1 MNAYISHLHFHAHLM
16 VRKIK
21 RPSAT
26 SYGLSQDSFTI
37 KGFLMSFITHNRD
50 EHCQSVATPSLLAAC
65 IAMALMPSM
74 SFAATTAEETVIVDG
89 SAPATPAD
97 SNERDYSVKSTT
109 AGTKMMMT
117 QRDIPQSV
125 SIISEQRMDDQQLQ
139 TLGDVMDSTLGIS
152 KSQADSDRV
161 SYFSRGFQIDNYMV
175 DGIPTWFE
183 SRWNLGD
190 ALTDMAL
197 YERVEVVRGSNGLM
211 TGTGNPSASIN
222 MIRKHTTSREF
233 KGNVSA
239 EYGSWNKQRYVMD
252 LQSPLT
258 DDGNVRARI
267 VAGYQDNDSWLDRY
281 HNEKNFFSGIID
293 ADLGET
299 TSLAV
304 GYEYQKIK
312 VDSPTWGGLPRWNTD
327 GSKNSYDRARST
339 APDWA
344 YNDKEINKVFV
355 TLKQRFADTWQA
367 TMNATHSEIKF
378 DSKTMYVDAY
388 VNKADGMLV
397 GPYSSYGPGYDYVGG
412 TGWNS
417 GKRKV
422 DALDLFAD
430 GGYDLFGRQH
440 NLMFGG
446 SYSKQ
451 NNRYFSSWANVFPA
465 EIGSFNNFNG
475 NFPQTDWAPQLLA
488 QDDTTHMKSL
498 YAATRISLADP
509 LHLILGARYTN
520 WRIDTLSY
528 SMEKNHTTPYA
539 GLVYDI
545 NDNWSTYA
553 SYTSIFQ
560 PQNKRDSSGKYL
572 TPVTGNNY
580 EVGLK
585 SDWMNSRL
593 TTTLAVF
600 RIEQDNVAQST
611 GAPIPGTNGDIAYKT
626 AKGTVSKGVEF
637 EVNGAITDNWQMTF
651 GATRYV
657 AEDNEGNAVNPN
669 LPRTSVKLFTSY
681 RLPVMPELTVGGGVN
696 WQNRVY
702 TDTATPYGT
711 FRAEQG
717 SYALV
722 DLFTRYQVTKNF
734 SVQGNLNNLFDKTY
748 DTNVEGSIVYGEPRN
763 VSITANYQF

>member
-1 MNAYISHLHFHAHLM
+1 M
-16 VRKIK
+16 
-21 RPSAT
+21 
-26 SYGLSQDSFTI
+26 SFT
-37 KGFLMSFITHNRD
+37 THNGDDQR
-50 EHCQSVATPSLLAAC
+50 QPGLAPSVLAAC
-65 IAMALMPSM
+65 ITLALLPST
-74 SFAATTAEETVIVDG
+74 SLAAPAEETVIVEG
-89 SAPATPAD
+89 SAPAT
-97 SNERDYSVKSTT
+97 SSEEQDYSIKSTT
-109 AGTKMMMT
+109 AGTKMQMT

-125 SIISEQRMDDQQLQ
+125 SIISQQRMEDQQLQ
-139 TLGDVMDSTLGIS
+139 TLGDVMDNTLGIS
-152 KSQADSDRV
+152 RSQADSDRS
-161 SYFSRGFQIDNYMV
+161 SYYSRGFQIDNYMV
-175 DGIPTWFE
+175 DGIPTYFE

-190 ALTDMAL
+190 ALSDTAL
-197 YERVEVVRGSNGLM
+197 FERVEVVRGANGLM

-222 MIRKHTTSREF
+222 MIRKHATSREF
-233 KGNVSA
+233 AGNVSA
-239 EYGSWNKQRYVMD
+239 EYGSWNKKRYVTD

-258 DDGNVRARI
+258 ADGNVRGRI
-267 VAGYQDNDSWLDRY
+267 VAGYQNNDAWLDRY
-281 HNEKNFFSGIID
+281 NSEKMFFSGIVD
-293 ADLGET
+293 ADLGDT
-299 TSLAV
+299 TSLSA
-304 GYEYQKIK
+304 GYEYQRI
-312 VDSPTWGGLPRWNTD
+312 DINSPTWGGLPRWNTD
-327 GSKNSYDRARST
+327 GSKNSYDRSRST

-344 YNDKEINKVFV
+344 YNDKDFNKVFV
-355 TLKQRFADTWQA
+355 TIKQRFADTWQA
-367 TMNATHSEIKF
+367 TMNATHSEVKF
-378 DSKTMYVDAY
+378 DSKMMYVDAY
-388 VNKADGMLV
+388 VNKADGTLI
-397 GPYSSYGPGYDYVGG
+397 GPYGSYGPGYDYVGG

-422 DALDLFAD
+422 DAVDLFAD

-440 NLMFGG
+440 NLMLGG

-451 NNRYFSSWANVFPA
+451 NNRYESAWANVFPN
-465 EIGSFNNFNG
+465 EIGSFYTFDG
-475 NFPQTDWAPQLLA
+475 NFPETNWVPQSLA

-509 LHLILGARYTN
+509 LHLIVGARYTN

-528 SMEKNHTTPYA
+528 SMEQNHTTPYA

-545 NDNWSTYA
+545 DDNWSTYA

-572 TPVTGNNY
+572 SPITGNNY
-580 EVGLK
+580 ELGLK

-600 RIEQDNVAQST
+600 RIEQDNVGKST
-611 GAPIPGTNGDIAYKT
+611 GVPIAGSNGDTAYR
-626 AKGTVSKGVEF
+626 AMDGTVSKGVEF

-651 GATRYV
+651 GATCYV

-669 LPRTSVKLFTSY
+669 LPRTTVKLFTRY
-681 RLPVMPELTVGGGVN
+681 RMPAMPELTVGGGVN

-702 TDTATPYGT
+702 SDTVTPFGT

-748 DTNVEGSIVYGEPRN
+748 DTNVDGSIVYGEPRN
-763 VSITANYQF
+763 VSVTASYQF

>member
-1 MNAYISHLHFHAHLM
+1 
-16 VRKIK
+16 
-21 RPSAT
+21 
-26 SYGLSQDSFTI
+26 
-37 KGFLMSFITHNRD
+37 MSLTTHNRD
-50 EHCQSVATPSLLAAC
+50 EHRQAVATPSLLAAC

-74 SFAATTAEETVIVDG
+74 SFAATTPEETVIVDG

-97 SNERDYSVKSTT
+97 SDERDYSVKSTA

-125 SIISEQRMDDQQLQ
+125 SIISEQRMNDQQLQ

-222 MIRKHTTSREF
+222 MIRKHATSREF

-465 EIGSFNNFNG
+465 EIGSFNNVNG
-475 NFPQTDWAPQLLA
+475 NFPQTDWAPQSLA

-681 RLPVMPELTVGGGVN
+681 RLPVMPALTVGGGVN

-734 SVQGNLNNLFDKTY
+734 SVQGNVNNLFDKTY

>member
-117 QRDIPQSV
+117 QRDIPPV

-475 NFPQTDWAPQLLA
+475 NFPQTDWAPQSLA

>member
-21 RPSAT
+21 RLSAT
-26 SYGLSQDSFTI
+26 SYGLGQDSFTI
-37 KGFLMSFITHNRD
+37 KGFLMSLTTHNRD
-50 EHCQSVATPSLLAAC
+50 EHRQAVATPSLLAAC

-74 SFAATTAEETVIVDG
+74 SFAATTPEETVIVDG

-97 SNERDYSVKSTT
+97 SDERDYSVKSTA

-125 SIISEQRMDDQQLQ
+125 SIISEQRMNDQQLQ

-222 MIRKHTTSREF
+222 MIRKHATSREF

-397 GPYSSYGPGYDYVGG
+397 GPYSNYGPGYDYVGG

-430 GGYDLFGRQH
+430 GGYNLFGRQH

-465 EIGSFNNFNG
+465 EIGSFNNANG
-475 NFPQTDWAPQLLA
+475 NFPQTDWAPQSLA

-681 RLPVMPELTVGGGVN
+681 RLPVMPALTVGGGVN

-734 SVQGNLNNLFDKTY
+734 SVQGNVNNLFDKTY

>member
-21 RPSAT
+21 RLSAT
-26 SYGLSQDSFTI
+26 SYGLGQDSFTI
-37 KGFLMSFITHNRD
+37 KGFLMSLTTHNRD
-50 EHCQSVATPSLLAAC
+50 EHRQAVATPSLLAAC

-74 SFAATTAEETVIVDG
+74 SFAATTPEETVIVDG
-89 SAPATPAD
+89 SAPATPANSD
-97 SNERDYSVKSTT
+97 ERDYSVKSTA

-125 SIISEQRMDDQQLQ
+125 SIISEQRMNDQQLQ

-222 MIRKHTTSREF
+222 MIRKHATSREF

-397 GPYSSYGPGYDYVGG
+397 GPYSNYGPGYDYVGG

-465 EIGSFNNFNG
+465 EIGSFNNVNG
-475 NFPQTDWAPQLLA
+475 NFPQTDWAPQSLA

-681 RLPVMPELTVGGGVN
+681 RLPVMPALTVGGGVN

-734 SVQGNLNNLFDKTY
+734 SVQGNVNNLFDKTY

>member
-1 MNAYISHLHFHAHLM
+1 MNAYISHLHFHTHLM

-222 MIRKHTTSREF
+222 MIRKHATSREF

-327 GSKNSYDRARST
+327 GSKNSYDRAAPRQTGRITIKRST
-339 APDWA
+339 
-344 YNDKEINKVFV
+344 
-355 TLKQRFADTWQA
+355 
-367 TMNATHSEIKF
+367 
-378 DSKTMYVDAY
+378 
-388 VNKADGMLV
+388 
-397 GPYSSYGPGYDYVGG
+397 
-412 TGWNS
+412 
-417 GKRKV
+417 
-422 DALDLFAD
+422 
-430 GGYDLFGRQH
+430 
-440 NLMFGG
+440 
-446 SYSKQ
+446 
-451 NNRYFSSWANVFPA
+451 
-465 EIGSFNNFNG
+465 
-475 NFPQTDWAPQLLA
+475 
-488 QDDTTHMKSL
+488 KSL
-498 YAATRISLADP
+498 SHSNSVLP
-509 LHLILGARYTN
+509 
-520 WRIDTLSY
+520 
-528 SMEKNHTTPYA
+528 TP
-539 GLVYDI
+539 G
-545 NDNWSTYA
+545 
-553 SYTSIFQ
+553 
-560 PQNKRDSSGKYL
+560 R
-572 TPVTGNNY
+572 
-580 EVGLK
+580 
-585 SDWMNSRL
+585 R
-593 TTTLAVF
+593 
-600 RIEQDNVAQST
+600 R
-611 GAPIPGTNGDIAYKT
+611 
-626 AKGTVSKGVEF
+626 
-637 EVNGAITDNWQMTF
+637 
-651 GATRYV
+651 
-657 AEDNEGNAVNPN
+657 
-669 LPRTSVKLFTSY
+669 
-681 RLPVMPELTVGGGVN
+681 
-696 WQNRVY
+696 
-702 TDTATPYGT
+702 
-711 FRAEQG
+711 
-717 SYALV
+717 
-722 DLFTRYQVTKNF
+722 
-734 SVQGNLNNLFDKTY
+734 
-748 DTNVEGSIVYGEPRN
+748 
-763 VSITANYQF
+763 

>member
-21 RPSAT
+21 RLSAT
-26 SYGLSQDSFTI
+26 SYGLGQDSFTI
-37 KGFLMSFITHNRD
+37 KGFLMSLTTHNRD
-50 EHCQSVATPSLLAAC
+50 EHRQAVATPSLLAAC

-74 SFAATTAEETVIVDG
+74 SFAATTPEETVIVDG

-97 SNERDYSVKSTT
+97 SDERDYSVKSTA

-125 SIISEQRMDDQQLQ
+125 SIISEQRMNDQQLQ

-222 MIRKHTTSREF
+222 MIRKHATSREF

-465 EIGSFNNFNG
+465 EIGSFNNVNG
-475 NFPQTDWAPQLLA
+475 NFPQTDWAPQSLA

-681 RLPVMPELTVGGGVN
+681 RLPVMPALTVGGGVN

-734 SVQGNLNNLFDKTY
+734 SVQGNVNNLFDKTY

>member
-1 MNAYISHLHFHAHLM
+1 M
-16 VRKIK
+16 
-21 RPSAT
+21 
-26 SYGLSQDSFTI
+26 SFT
-37 KGFLMSFITHNRD
+37 THNGDDQR
-50 EHCQSVATPSLLAAC
+50 QPGLAPSVLAAC
-65 IAMALMPSM
+65 ITLALLPST
-74 SFAATTAEETVIVDG
+74 SLAAPAEETVIVEG
-89 SAPATPAD
+89 SAPAT
-97 SNERDYSVKSTT
+97 SSEEQDYSVKSTT
-109 AGTKMMMT
+109 AGTKMQMT

-125 SIISEQRMDDQQLQ
+125 IIISQQRMEDQQLQ
-139 TLGDVMDSTLGIS
+139 TLGDVMDNTLGIS
-152 KSQADSDRV
+152 RSQADSDRS
-161 SYFSRGFQIDNYMV
+161 SYYSRGFQIDNYMV
-175 DGIPTWFE
+175 DGIPTYFE

-190 ALTDMAL
+190 ALSDTAL
-197 YERVEVVRGSNGLM
+197 FERVEVVRGANGLM

-222 MIRKHTTSREF
+222 MIRKHASSREF
-233 KGNVSA
+233 TGNVSA
-239 EYGSWNKQRYVMD
+239 EYGSWNKQRYVTD

-258 DDGNVRARI
+258 ADGNVRGRI
-267 VAGYQDNDSWLDRY
+267 VAGYQNNDAWLDRY
-281 HNEKNFFSGIID
+281 NSEKMFFSGIVD
-293 ADLGET
+293 ADLGGT
-299 TSLAV
+299 TSLSV
-304 GYEYQKIK
+304 GYEYQRI
-312 VDSPTWGGLPRWNTD
+312 DINSPTWGGLPRWNTD
-327 GSKNSYDRARST
+327 GSKNSYDRSRST

-344 YNDKEINKVFV
+344 YNDKDFNKVFV
-355 TLKQRFADTWQA
+355 TSKQRFADTWQA
-367 TMNATHSEIKF
+367 TMNATHSEVKF
-378 DSKTMYVDAY
+378 DSKMMYVDAY
-388 VNKADGMLV
+388 VNKADGTLI

-422 DALDLFAD
+422 DAVDLFAD

-440 NLMFGG
+440 NLMLGG

-451 NNRYFSSWANVFPA
+451 NNRYESAWANVFPN
-465 EIGSFNNFNG
+465 EIGSFYTFDG
-475 NFPQTDWAPQLLA
+475 NFPETNWNPQSLA

-509 LHLILGARYTN
+509 LHLIVGARYTN

-528 SMEKNHTTPYA
+528 SMEQNHTTPYA

-545 NDNWSTYA
+545 DDNWSTYA

-572 TPVTGNNY
+572 SPITGNNY
-580 EVGLK
+580 ELGLK

-600 RIEQDNVAQST
+600 RIEQDNVGQST
-611 GAPIPGTNGDIAYKT
+611 GVPIAGSNGDTAYR
-626 AKGTVSKGVEF
+626 AMDGTVSKGVEF

-669 LPRTSVKLFTSY
+669 LPRTTVKLFTRY
-681 RLPVMPELTVGGGVN
+681 RLPAMPELTVGGGVN

-702 TDTATPYGT
+702 SDTVTPFGT

-722 DLFTRYQVTKNF
+722 DLFTRYQVTKNV

-748 DTNVEGSIVYGEPRN
+748 DTNVDGSIVYGEPRN
-763 VSITANYQF
+763 VSVTASYQF

>member
-475 NFPQTDWAPQLLA
+475 NFPQTDWAPQSLA

-585 SDWMNSRL
+585 SDWMNSQL

>member
-21 RPSAT
+21 RLSAT
-26 SYGLSQDSFTI
+26 SYGLGQDSFTI
-37 KGFLMSFITHNRD
+37 KGFLMSLTTHNRD
-50 EHCQSVATPSLLAAC
+50 EHRQAVATPSLLAAC

-74 SFAATTAEETVIVDG
+74 SFAATTPEETVIVDG

-97 SNERDYSVKSTT
+97 SDERDYSVKSTA

-125 SIISEQRMDDQQLQ
+125 SIISEQRMNDQQLQ

-222 MIRKHTTSREF
+222 MIRKHATSREF

-397 GPYSSYGPGYDYVGG
+397 GPYSNYGPGYDYVGG

-465 EIGSFNNFNG
+465 EIGSFNNVNG
-475 NFPQTDWAPQLLA
+475 NFPQTDWAPQSLA

-681 RLPVMPELTVGGGVN
+681 RLPVMPALTVGGGVN

-734 SVQGNLNNLFDKTY
+734 SVQGNVNNLFDKTY

>member
-1 MNAYISHLHFHAHLM
+1 M
-16 VRKIK
+16 
-21 RPSAT
+21 
-26 SYGLSQDSFTI
+26 SFTTLHGD
-37 KGFLMSFITHNRD
+37 KLRQPT
-50 EHCQSVATPSLLAAC
+50 LLAAC
-65 IAMALMPSM
+65 IAIALTPSI
-74 SFAATTAEETVIVDG
+74 SFAASAPEETVIVEG
-89 SAPATPAD
+89 SASAGYSAD
-97 SNERDYSVKSTT
+97 EQDYSVKTT
-109 AGTKMMMT
+109 SAGTKMMMT

-125 SIISEQRMDDQQLQ
+125 SIVGQQRMEDQQLQ
-139 TLGDVMDSTLGIS
+139 TLGEVMDNTLGIS
-152 KSQADSDRV
+152 RSQADSDRS
-161 SYFSRGFQIDNYMV
+161 SYYSRGFEIDNYMV

-190 ALTDMAL
+190 ALSDTAL
-197 YERVEVVRGSNGLM
+197 FERVEVVRGASGLM

-222 MIRKHTTSREF
+222 MIRKHATSREF
-233 KGNVSA
+233 KGDVSA

-252 LQSPLT
+252 MQSPLT

-267 VAGYQDNDSWLDRY
+267 VAGYQNNDSWLDRY
-281 HNEKNFFSGIID
+281 NSEKTFFSGIID

-299 TSLAV
+299 TSLAA
-304 GYEYQKIK
+304 GYEYQKID
-312 VDSPTWGGLPRWNTD
+312 VNSPTWGGLPRWNTE

-344 YNDKEINKVFV
+344 YNDKEINKVFL
-355 TLKQRFADTWQA
+355 TLRQRFADSWQA
-367 TMNATHSEIKF
+367 TMNATHSEVEF
-378 DSKTMYVDAY
+378 DSKTMYIDAL
-388 VNKADGMLV
+388 VNKETGELV
-397 GPYSSYGPGYDYVGG
+397 GPYANYGPGFDYVGG

-422 DALDLFAD
+422 DAVDLFAD

-451 NNRYFSSWANVFPA
+451 NNRYFSSWANVFPD
-465 EIGSFNNFNG
+465 EIGSFANDNG
-475 NFPQTDWAPQLLA
+475 NFPQTHWAPQSLA

-520 WRIDTLSY
+520 WRVDTLTY
-528 SMEKNHTTPYA
+528 SMEQNHTTPYA

-572 TPVTGNNY
+572 SPIIGNNY

-585 SDWMNSRL
+585 SDWLNSRL
-593 TTTLAVF
+593 TTTLSVF
-600 RIEQDNVAQST
+600 RIEQDNVGQST
-611 GAPIPGTNGDIAYKT
+611 GVPIAGSNGDTAYK
-626 AKGTVSKGVEF
+626 AVDGTVSKGVEL
-637 EVNGAITDNWQMTF
+637 EINGAITDNWQMTF

-657 AEDNEGNAVNPN
+657 ANDNEGNAVNPY
-669 LPRTSVKLFTSY
+669 LPRTSVKLFTRY
-681 RLPVMPELTVGGGVN
+681 RLPDMPELTVGGGVN

-702 TDTATPYGT
+702 SDTVTPYGT

-722 DLFTRYQVTKNF
+722 DLFTRYQVSKNF
-734 SVQGNLNNLFDKTY
+734 SLQGNVNNLFNKTY

-763 VSITANYQF
+763 VSITATWQF

>member
-1 MNAYISHLHFHAHLM
+1 M
-16 VRKIK
+16 
-21 RPSAT
+21 
-26 SYGLSQDSFTI
+26 SFT
-37 KGFLMSFITHNRD
+37 THNGDDQR
-50 EHCQSVATPSLLAAC
+50 QPGLAPSVLAAC
-65 IAMALMPSM
+65 ITLALLPST
-74 SFAATTAEETVIVDG
+74 SLAAPAEETVIVEG
-89 SAPATPAD
+89 SAPAT
-97 SNERDYSVKSTT
+97 SSEEQDYSVKSTT
-109 AGTKMMMT
+109 AGTKMQMT

-125 SIISEQRMDDQQLQ
+125 SIISQQRMEDQQLQ
-139 TLGDVMDSTLGIS
+139 TLGDVMDNTLGIS
-152 KSQADSDRV
+152 RSQADSDRS
-161 SYFSRGFQIDNYMV
+161 SYYSRGFQIDNYMV
-175 DGIPTWFE
+175 DGIPTYFE

-190 ALTDMAL
+190 ALSDTAL
-197 YERVEVVRGSNGLM
+197 FERVEVVRGANGLM

-222 MIRKHTTSREF
+222 MIRKHATSREF
-233 KGNVSA
+233 TGNVSA
-239 EYGSWNKQRYVMD
+239 EYGSWNKQRYVTD

-258 DDGNVRARI
+258 ADGNVRGRI
-267 VAGYQDNDSWLDRY
+267 VAGYQNNDAWLDRY
-281 HNEKNFFSGIID
+281 NSEKMFFSGIVD
-293 ADLGET
+293 ADLGGT
-299 TSLAV
+299 TSLSA
-304 GYEYQKIK
+304 GYEYQRI
-312 VDSPTWGGLPRWNTD
+312 DINSPTWGGLPRWNTD
-327 GSKNSYDRARST
+327 GSKNSYDRSRSN

-344 YNDKEINKVFV
+344 YNDKDFNKVFV
-355 TLKQRFADTWQA
+355 TIKQRFADTWQA
-367 TMNATHSEIKF
+367 TMNATHSEVKF
-378 DSKTMYVDAY
+378 DSKMMYVDAY
-388 VNKADGMLV
+388 VNKADGTLI

-422 DALDLFAD
+422 DAVDLFAD

-440 NLMFGG
+440 NLMLGG

-451 NNRYFSSWANVFPA
+451 NNRYESAWANVFPN
-465 EIGSFNNFNG
+465 EIGSFYTFDG
-475 NFPQTDWAPQLLA
+475 NFPETNWNPQSLA

-509 LHLILGARYTN
+509 LHLIVGARYTN

-528 SMEKNHTTPYA
+528 SMEQNHTTPYA

-545 NDNWSTYA
+545 DDNWSTYA

-572 TPVTGNNY
+572 SPITGNNY
-580 EVGLK
+580 ELGLK

-593 TTTLAVF
+593 TTTLTVF
-600 RIEQDNVAQST
+600 RIEQDNVGQST
-611 GAPIPGTNGDIAYKT
+611 GVPIAGSNGDTAYR
-626 AKGTVSKGVEF
+626 AMDGTVSKGVEF

-669 LPRTSVKLFTSY
+669 LPRTTVKLFTRY
-681 RLPVMPELTVGGGVN
+681 RLPAMPELTVGGGVN

-702 TDTATPYGT
+702 SDTVTPFGT

-748 DTNVEGSIVYGEPRN
+748 DTNVDGSIVYGEPRN
-763 VSITANYQF
+763 VSVTASYQF

>member
-1 MNAYISHLHFHAHLM
+1 M
-16 VRKIK
+16 
-21 RPSAT
+21 
-26 SYGLSQDSFTI
+26 SFT
-37 KGFLMSFITHNRD
+37 TRNRD
-50 EHCQSVATPSLLAAC
+50 EQLQPAVTPSLLAAC
-65 IAMALMPSM
+65 IALALIPGTSI
-74 SFAATTAEETVIVDG
+74 AAPAEETVIVDG
-89 SAPATPAD
+89 SATSAAG
-97 SNERDYSVKSTT
+97 EAQDYSVKSTT
-109 AGTKMMMT
+109 AGTKMQMT

-125 SIISEQRMDDQQLQ
+125 SIVNQQRMEDQQLQ
-139 TLGDVMDSTLGIS
+139 TLGDVMDNTLGIS
-152 KSQADSDRV
+152 KSQADSDRS
-161 SYFSRGFQIDNYMV
+161 SYYSRGFQIDNYMV
-175 DGIPTWFE
+175 DGIPTYFE

-190 ALTDMAL
+190 ALSDTAL
-197 YERVEVVRGSNGLM
+197 FERVEVVRGANGLM

-222 MIRKHTTSREF
+222 MIRKHATSREF
-233 KGNVSA
+233 TGNVSA
-239 EYGSWNKQRYVMD
+239 EYGSWNKQRYVTD

-258 DDGNVRARI
+258 ADGNVRARV
-267 VAGYQDNDSWLDRY
+267 VAGYQNNDSWLDRY
-281 HNEKNFFSGIID
+281 NNEKMFFSGIVD

-299 TSLAV
+299 TSLSA
-304 GYEYQKIK
+304 GYEYQQID
-312 VDSPTWGGLPRWNTD
+312 VNSPTWGGLPRWNTD
-327 GSKNSYDRARST
+327 GSKNSYDRSRST

-344 YNDKEINKVFV
+344 YNDKDINKVFI

-367 TMNATHSEIKF
+367 TLNATHSEVKF
-378 DSKTMYVDAY
+378 DSKMMYVDAY
-388 VNKADGMLV
+388 VNKADGTLV
-397 GPYSSYGPGYDYVGG
+397 GPYGSYGPGYDYVGG

-422 DALDLFAD
+422 DAVDLFAD

-440 NLMFGG
+440 NLMLGG

-451 NNRYFSSWANVFPA
+451 NNRYESSWANVFPN
-465 EIGSFNNFNG
+465 EIGSFYTFDG
-475 NFPQTDWAPQLLA
+475 NFPETNWNPQSLA

-509 LHLILGARYTN
+509 LHLIVGARYTN
-520 WRIDTLSY
+520 WRVDTLTY

-545 NDNWSTYA
+545 DDNWSTYA

-572 TPVTGNNY
+572 SPITGNNY

-593 TTTLAVF
+593 TTSLAVF

-611 GAPIPGTNGDIAYKT
+611 GVPIAGSNGDT
-626 AKGTVSKGVEF
+626 AFKGMDGTVSKGVEF
-637 EVNGAITDNWQMTF
+637 EVNGALTDNWQMTF

-657 AEDNEGNAVNPN
+657 ADDNEGNAVNPN
-669 LPRTSVKLFTSY
+669 LPRTTVKLFTRY
-681 RLPVMPELTVGGGVN
+681 RLPAMPELTVGGGVN

-702 TDTATPYGT
+702 SDTATPYGT

-734 SVQGNLNNLFDKTY
+734 SLQGNINNLFDKTY

-763 VSITANYQF
+763 VSLTASYQF